1 MLKEARQY
9 SLKAIQDEVLALVAR
24 GAVGRQHLI
33 YAIARYFSDF
43 EWAEM
48 KHSLESNEYLLR
60 DYVCDLIGHES
71 WAND

>member
-9 SLKAIQDEVLALVAR
+9 SLKAIQDEVRALVAR
-24 GAVGRQHLI
+24 GSVGRQHQN

-43 EWAEM
+43 VWAEM
-48 KHSLESNEYLLR
+48 KHTLESNEYLLR